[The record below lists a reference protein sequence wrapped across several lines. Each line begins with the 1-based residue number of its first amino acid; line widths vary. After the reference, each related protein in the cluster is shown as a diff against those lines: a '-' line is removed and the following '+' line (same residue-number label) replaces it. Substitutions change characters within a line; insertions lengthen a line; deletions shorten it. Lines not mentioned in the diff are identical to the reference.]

1 MNFLKKIARKI
12 LANEI
17 KEMKDEKAHLYSDY
31 CKAIN
36 ERMDKQKENSHD
48 LEKLRKEIE
57 AYKKQIKDLTD
68 KNEIMSKY
76 YELDKDPS
84 DEEKIKIRIDL
95 KIHDLEM
102 QLLEE
107 RLNKC
112 NDKFDLLNLYDS
124 YSRILIPPTP
134 YIPYGRFY

>member
-1 MNFLKKIARKI
+1 MNFLKRIARKV

-17 KEMKDEKAHLYSDY
+17 KEIKDEKAHLYSDY
-31 CKAIN
+31 CKVIN
-36 ERMDKQKENSHD
+36 EKMDKQRENIHD
-48 LEKLRKEIE
+48 MEKLRREID
-57 AYKKQIKDLTD
+57 AYKKQIKDLTRQ
-68 KNEIMSKY
+68 NEIMRKY

-107 RLNKC
+107 QLNKY
-112 NDKFDLLNLYDS
+112 DLLNRYNS
-124 YSRILIPPTP
+124 YPRILIQPSMP
-134 YIPYGRFY
+134 YSPYGIYY

>member
-17 KEMKDEKAHLYSDY
+17 KEMKDEKANLYADY
-31 CKAIN
+31 CKSIN
-36 ERMDKQKENSHD
+36 ERMDKQRENIRD
-48 LEKLRKEIE
+48 MEKLRKEIE

-68 KNEIMSKY
+68 QNEIMRKY

-102 QLLEE
+102 QLY
-107 RLNKC
+107 
-112 NDKFDLLNLYDS
+112 DLLNLYNS
-124 YSRILIPPTP
+124 YPRYLIPP
-134 YIPYGRFY
+134 IPYGSYGHFY

>member
-17 KEMKDEKAHLYSDY
+17 KEIKNEKARLYADY
-31 CKAIN
+31 CKVIN
-36 ERMDKQKENSHD
+36 EKMDKQKENIHD
-48 LEKLRKEIE
+48 MEKLHNEID
-57 AYKKQIKDLTD
+57 AYKKQIRDLTD

-95 KIHDLEM
+95 KIHDLEL

-107 RLNKC
+107 RLNNC
-112 NDKFDLLNLYDS
+112 NLSNLFNS
-124 YSRILIPPTP
+124 YHRILIPPTP
-134 YIPYGRFY
+134 YSPYGHFY